1 MQTLEPSA
9 CPFPLEPF
17 LLNHL
22 NDLFKAHPEATSI
35 TVNYRDPDYS
45 SETGGFHPVEIRV
58 EQGCIHY
65 ITDFCFYGMGDMAE
79 LGKEIDFDFEQQV
92 FEHMG
97 QVFSLA
103 AGRELFE
110 LWQCNFISYIQMDV
124 FDITL
129 AAEP

>member
-22 NDLFKAHPEATSI
+22 NDLFKSQPEAASI
-35 TVNYRDPDYS
+35 TVNYRDPGYS
-45 SETGGFHPVEIRV
+45 PETGGFHPVEIRV
-58 EQGCIHY
+58 NQGSIQY
-65 ITDFCFYGMGDMAE
+65 ITDFCFYGMGHMAE
-79 LGKEIDFDFEQQV
+79 LGKEIDFDFENQI

-97 QVFSLA
+97 QAFSLE

-110 LWQCNFISYIQMDV
+110 LWQGNFINYIQMDV
-124 FDITL
+124 FDTTL
-129 AAEP
+129 AVEP